1 MTILKEQKRIMMNK
15 KIQPNKKSS
24 TPVSLRLAG
33 VVKESI
39 VDGPGLRFTIF
50 CQGCPHSCPKCHN
63 QDTHDFSGGYDC
75 DIQKIVNAIEENPLL
90 SGVTFSG
97 GEPSHQPVA
106 FLEIAKKVKS
116 LGLNI
121 WMYSGYTLEELLS
134 RANSTIS
141 DLDNSNDDSSQTSE
155 KNEEQVALKGLL
167 SLIDVLV
174 DGKFI
179 NELKDLTLPFRGS
192 KNQRL
197 IDMAATKRHN
207 KIVLYEY

>member
-1 MTILKEQKRIMMNK
+1 MKKKMQSNK
-15 KIQPNKKSS
+15 QNT

-33 VVKESI
+33 VVRESI
-39 VDGPGLRFTIF
+39 VDGPGLRFAIF
-50 CQGCPHSCPKCHN
+50 CQGCPHNCPKCHN

-116 LGLNI
+116 RGLNI

-134 RANSTIS
+134 RANSAIS
-141 DLDNSNDDSSQTSE
+141 DLDNPNDDSSQTSE
-155 KNEEQVALKGLL
+155 KNKEQVALKGLL
-167 SLIDVLV
+167 GLVDVLV

>member
-1 MTILKEQKRIMMNK
+1 MKKKMQSNK
-15 KIQPNKKSS
+15 QNT

-33 VVKESI
+33 VVRESI
-39 VDGPGLRFTIF
+39 VDGPGLRFAIF
-50 CQGCPHSCPKCHN
+50 CQGCPHNCPKCHN

-116 LGLNI
+116 RGLNI

-141 DLDNSNDDSSQTSE
+141 DLDNMNENSSQTSE

-207 KIVLYEY
+207 KIVLYEG

>member
-1 MTILKEQKRIMMNK
+1 MKKKMQSNK
-15 KIQPNKKSS
+15 QNT

-33 VVKESI
+33 VVRESI
-39 VDGPGLRFTIF
+39 VDGPGLRFAIF
-50 CQGCPHSCPKCHN
+50 CQGCPHNCPKCHN

-116 LGLNI
+116 RGLNI

-134 RANSTIS
+134 RANSAIS
-141 DLDNSNDDSSQTSE
+141 DLNNMNENSSQTSE
-155 KNEEQVALKGLL
+155 KNKEQIALKGLL
-167 SLIDVLV
+167 GLVDVLV

-192 KNQRL
+192 RNQRI

-207 KIVLYEY
+207 KIILYEC

>member
-1 MTILKEQKRIMMNK
+1 MKKKMQSNK
-15 KIQPNKKSS
+15 QNT

-33 VVKESI
+33 VVRESI
-39 VDGPGLRFTIF
+39 VDGPGLRFAIF
-50 CQGCPHSCPKCHN
+50 CQGCPHNCPKCHN
-63 QDTHDFSGGYDC
+63 QDTHNFSGGYDC

-116 LGLNI
+116 RGLNI

-141 DLDNSNDDSSQTSE
+141 DLDNMNENSSQTSE

-207 KIVLYEY
+207 KIVLYEG

>member
-1 MTILKEQKRIMMNK
+1 MKKKMQSNK
-15 KIQPNKKSS
+15 QNT

-33 VVKESI
+33 VVRESI
-39 VDGPGLRFTIF
+39 VDGPGLRFAIF
-50 CQGCPHSCPKCHN
+50 CQGCPHNCPKCHN

-116 LGLNI
+116 RGLNI

-134 RANSTIS
+134 RANSAIS
-141 DLDNSNDDSSQTSE
+141 DLNNMNENSSQTSE
-155 KNEEQVALKGLL
+155 KNKEQVALKGLL
-167 SLIDVLV
+167 GLVDVLV

-192 KNQRL
+192 RNQRI
-197 IDMAATKRHN
+197 IDIKNTLESGNIILFM
-207 KIVLYEY
+207 E

>member
-1 MTILKEQKRIMMNK
+1 MKKKMQSNK
-15 KIQPNKKSS
+15 QNT

-33 VVKESI
+33 VVRESI
-39 VDGPGLRFTIF
+39 VDGPGLRFAIF
-50 CQGCPHSCPKCHN
+50 CQGCPHNCPKCHN

-116 LGLNI
+116 RGLNI

-134 RANSTIS
+134 RANSAIS
-141 DLDNSNDDSSQTSE
+141 DLNNMNENSSQTSE
-155 KNEEQVALKGLL
+155 KNKEQVALKGLL
-167 SLIDVLV
+167 GLVDVLV

-192 KNQRL
+192 RNQRI
-197 IDMAATKRHN
+197 IDMAATKRHI
-207 KIVLYEY
+207 KIILYEC

>member
-1 MTILKEQKRIMMNK
+1 MKKKMQSNK
-15 KIQPNKKSS
+15 QNT

-33 VVKESI
+33 VVRESI
-39 VDGPGLRFTIF
+39 VDGPGLRFAIF
-50 CQGCPHSCPKCHN
+50 CQGCPHNCPKCHN

-116 LGLNI
+116 RGLNI

-141 DLDNSNDDSSQTSE
+141 DLDNMNENSSQTSE
-155 KNEEQVALKGLL
+155 KNEEQVALTGLL

-207 KIVLYEY
+207 KIVLYEG

>member
-1 MTILKEQKRIMMNK
+1 MKKKMQSNK
-15 KIQPNKKSS
+15 QNT

-33 VVKESI
+33 VVRESI
-39 VDGPGLRFTIF
+39 VDGPGLRFAIF
-50 CQGCPHSCPKCHN
+50 CQGCPHNCPKCHN

-116 LGLNI
+116 RGLNI

-134 RANSTIS
+134 RANSAIS
-141 DLDNSNDDSSQTSE
+141 DLNNMNENSSQTSE
-155 KNEEQVALKGLL
+155 KNKEQVALTGLL

-192 KNQRL
+192 RNQRI

-207 KIVLYEY
+207 KIILYEC

>member
-1 MTILKEQKRIMMNK
+1 MKKKMQSNK
-15 KIQPNKKSS
+15 QNT

-33 VVKESI
+33 VVRESI
-39 VDGPGLRFTIF
+39 VDGPGLRFAIF
-50 CQGCPHSCPKCHN
+50 CQGCPHNCPKCHN

-116 LGLNI
+116 RGLNI

-134 RANSTIS
+134 RANSAIS
-141 DLDNSNDDSSQTSE
+141 DLNNMNENSSQTSE
-155 KNEEQVALKGLL
+155 KNKEQVALKGLL
-167 SLIDVLV
+167 GLVDVLV

-192 KNQRL
+192 RNQRI

-207 KIVLYEY
+207 KIILYEC

>member
-1 MTILKEQKRIMMNK
+1 MKKKMQSNK
-15 KIQPNKKSS
+15 QNT

-33 VVKESI
+33 VVRESI
-39 VDGPGLRFTIF
+39 VDGPGLRFAIF
-50 CQGCPHSCPKCHN
+50 CQGCPHNCPKCHN

-116 LGLNI
+116 RGLNI

-141 DLDNSNDDSSQTSE
+141 DLDNMNENSSQTSE

-167 SLIDVLV
+167 GLVDVLV

-207 KIVLYEY
+207 KIILYEY

>member
-1 MTILKEQKRIMMNK
+1 MKKKMQSNK
-15 KIQPNKKSS
+15 QNT

-33 VVKESI
+33 VVRESI
-39 VDGPGLRFTIF
+39 VDGPGLRFAIF
-50 CQGCPHSCPKCHN
+50 CQGCPHNCPKCHN

-116 LGLNI
+116 RGLNI

-141 DLDNSNDDSSQTSE
+141 DLDNMNENSSQTSE

-207 KIVLYEY
+207 KIILYEC

>member
-1 MTILKEQKRIMMNK
+1 MQSNK
-15 KIQPNKKSS
+15 QNT

-33 VVKESI
+33 VVRESI
-39 VDGPGLRFTIF
+39 VDGPGLRFAIF
-50 CQGCPHSCPKCHN
+50 CQGCPHNCPKCHN

-75 DIQKIVNAIEENPLL
+75 DIQKIVNAIEENPLI

-116 LGLNI
+116 RGLNI

-134 RANSTIS
+134 RANSAIS
-141 DLDNSNDDSSQTSE
+141 DLDNPNDDSSQTSE
-155 KNEEQVALKGLL
+155 KNKEQVALKGLL
-167 SLIDVLV
+167 GLVDVLV

-192 KNQRL
+192 RNQRI

-207 KIVLYEY
+207 KIILYEC

>member
-1 MTILKEQKRIMMNK
+1 MKKKMQSNK
-15 KIQPNKKSS
+15 QNT
-24 TPVSLRLAG
+24 TPVILRLAG
-33 VVKESI
+33 VVRESI
-39 VDGPGLRFTIF
+39 VDGPGLRFAIF
-50 CQGCPHSCPKCHN
+50 CQGCPHNCPKCHN

-116 LGLNI
+116 RGLNI

-141 DLDNSNDDSSQTSE
+141 DLDNMNENSSQTSE

-207 KIVLYEY
+207 KIVLYEG

>member
-1 MTILKEQKRIMMNK
+1 MKKKMQSNK
-15 KIQPNKKSS
+15 QNT

-33 VVKESI
+33 VVRESI
-39 VDGPGLRFTIF
+39 VDGPGLRFAIF
-50 CQGCPHSCPKCHN
+50 CQGCPHNCPKCHN

-116 LGLNI
+116 RGLNI

-134 RANSTIS
+134 RANSAIS
-141 DLDNSNDDSSQTSE
+141 DLNNMNENSSQTSE
-155 KNEEQVALKGLL
+155 KNKEQVALKGLL
-167 SLIDVLV
+167 GLVDVLV

>member
-1 MTILKEQKRIMMNK
+1 MKKKMQSNK
-15 KIQPNKKSS
+15 QNT

-33 VVKESI
+33 VVRESI
-39 VDGPGLRFTIF
+39 VDGPGLRFAIF
-50 CQGCPHSCPKCHN
+50 CQGCPHNCPKCHN

-116 LGLNI
+116 RGLNI

-134 RANSTIS
+134 RANSAIS
-141 DLDNSNDDSSQTSE
+141 DLDNPNDDSSQTSE
-155 KNEEQVALKGLL
+155 KNKEQVALKGLL

-192 KNQRL
+192 RNQRI

-207 KIVLYEY
+207 KIILYEC

>member
-1 MTILKEQKRIMMNK
+1 MKKKMQSNK
-15 KIQPNKKSS
+15 QNT

-33 VVKESI
+33 VVRESI
-39 VDGPGLRFTIF
+39 VDGPGLRFAIF
-50 CQGCPHSCPKCHN
+50 CQGCPHNCPKCHN

-116 LGLNI
+116 RGLNI

-141 DLDNSNDDSSQTSE
+141 DLDNMNENSSQTSE

>member
-1 MTILKEQKRIMMNK
+1 MQSNK
-15 KIQPNKKSS
+15 QNT

-33 VVKESI
+33 VVRESI
-39 VDGPGLRFTIF
+39 VDGPGLRFAIF
-50 CQGCPHSCPKCHN
+50 CQGCPHNCPKCHN

-116 LGLNI
+116 RGLNI

-134 RANSTIS
+134 RANSAIS
-141 DLDNSNDDSSQTSE
+141 DLNNMNENSSQTSE
-155 KNEEQVALKGLL
+155 KNKEQVALKGLL

-192 KNQRL
+192 RNQRI

-207 KIVLYEY
+207 KIVLYEC

>member
-1 MTILKEQKRIMMNK
+1 MQSNK
-15 KIQPNKKSS
+15 QNTP
-24 TPVSLRLAG
+24 PVSLRLAG
-33 VVKESI
+33 VVRESI
-39 VDGPGLRFTIF
+39 VDGPGLRFAIF
-50 CQGCPHSCPKCHN
+50 CQGCPHNCPKCHN

-116 LGLNI
+116 RGLNI

-141 DLDNSNDDSSQTSE
+141 DLNNMNENSSQTSE

-192 KNQRL
+192 KNQKL

-207 KIVLYEY
+207 KIVLYEG

>member
-1 MTILKEQKRIMMNK
+1 MKKKMQSNK
-15 KIQPNKKSS
+15 QNT

-33 VVKESI
+33 VVRESI
-39 VDGPGLRFTIF
+39 VDGPGLRFAIF
-50 CQGCPHSCPKCHN
+50 CQGCPHNCPKCHN

-116 LGLNI
+116 RGLNI

-141 DLDNSNDDSSQTSE
+141 DLDNMNENSSQTSE

-167 SLIDVLV
+167 GLVDVLV

-207 KIVLYEY
+207 KIILYEC

>member
-1 MTILKEQKRIMMNK
+1 MKK
-15 KIQPNKKSS
+15 KIQSNKQNT

-33 VVKESI
+33 VVRESI
-39 VDGPGLRFTIF
+39 VDGPGLRFAIF
-50 CQGCPHSCPKCHN
+50 CQGCPHNCPKCHN

-116 LGLNI
+116 RGLNI

-141 DLDNSNDDSSQTSE
+141 DLDNMNENSSQTSE

>member
-1 MTILKEQKRIMMNK
+1 MKKKMQSNK
-15 KIQPNKKSS
+15 QNT

-33 VVKESI
+33 VVRESI
-39 VDGPGLRFTIF
+39 VDGPGLRFAIF
-50 CQGCPHSCPKCHN
+50 CQGCPHNCPKCHN

-192 KNQRL
+192 RNQRI

-207 KIVLYEY
+207 KIILYEC

>member
-1 MTILKEQKRIMMNK
+1 
-15 KIQPNKKSS
+15 
-24 TPVSLRLAG
+24 
-33 VVKESI
+33 
-39 VDGPGLRFTIF
+39 
-50 CQGCPHSCPKCHN
+50 
-63 QDTHDFSGGYDC
+63 
-75 DIQKIVNAIEENPLL
+75 
-90 SGVTFSG
+90 
-97 GEPSHQPVA
+97 VA

-155 KNEEQVALKGLL
+155 KNKEQVALKGLL

>member
-1 MTILKEQKRIMMNK
+1 MKKKMQSNK
-15 KIQPNKKSS
+15 QNT

-33 VVKESI
+33 VVRESI
-39 VDGPGLRFTIF
+39 VDGPGLRFAIF
-50 CQGCPHSCPKCHN
+50 CQGCPHNCPKCHN

-116 LGLNI
+116 RGLNI

>member
-1 MTILKEQKRIMMNK
+1 MKKKMQSNK
-15 KIQPNKKSS
+15 QNT
-24 TPVSLRLAG
+24 TPVILRLAG
-33 VVKESI
+33 VVRESI
-39 VDGPGLRFTIF
+39 VDGPGLRFAIF
-50 CQGCPHSCPKCHN
+50 CQGCPHNCPKCHN

-75 DIQKIVNAIEENPLL
+75 DIQKIVNVIEENPLL

-116 LGLNI
+116 RGLNI

-134 RANSTIS
+134 RANSAIS
-141 DLDNSNDDSSQTSE
+141 DLNNMNENSSQTSE
-155 KNEEQVALKGLL
+155 KNKEQVALKGLL
-167 SLIDVLV
+167 GLVDVLV

-192 KNQRL
+192 RNQRI

-207 KIVLYEY
+207 KIILYEC

>member
-1 MTILKEQKRIMMNK
+1 MKK
-15 KIQPNKKSS
+15 KIQSNKQNT

-33 VVKESI
+33 VVRESI
-39 VDGPGLRFTIF
+39 VDGPGLRFAIF
-50 CQGCPHSCPKCHN
+50 CQGCPHNCPKCHN
-63 QDTHDFSGGYDC
+63 QDTHDFSDGYDC

-116 LGLNI
+116 RGLNI

-141 DLDNSNDDSSQTSE
+141 DLDNMNENSSQTSE

>member
-1 MTILKEQKRIMMNK
+1 MQSNK
-15 KIQPNKKSS
+15 QNT
-24 TPVSLRLAG
+24 TPVILRLAG
-33 VVKESI
+33 VVRESI
-39 VDGPGLRFTIF
+39 VDGPGLRFAIF
-50 CQGCPHSCPKCHN
+50 CQGCPHNCPKCHN

-75 DIQKIVNAIEENPLL
+75 DIQKIVNVIEENPLL

-116 LGLNI
+116 RGLNI

-134 RANSTIS
+134 RANSAIS
-141 DLDNSNDDSSQTSE
+141 DLNNMNENSSQTSE
-155 KNEEQVALKGLL
+155 KNKEQVALKGLL
-167 SLIDVLV
+167 GLVDVLV

-192 KNQRL
+192 RNQRI

-207 KIVLYEY
+207 KIILYEC

>member
-1 MTILKEQKRIMMNK
+1 MKKKMQSNK
-15 KIQPNKKSS
+15 QNT

-33 VVKESI
+33 VVRESI
-39 VDGPGLRFTIF
+39 VDGPGLRFAIF
-50 CQGCPHSCPKCHN
+50 CQGCPHNCPKCHN

-116 LGLNI
+116 RGLNI

-141 DLDNSNDDSSQTSE
+141 DLDNMNENSSQTSE

-167 SLIDVLV
+167 GLVDVLV

-192 KNQRL
+192 RNQRI

-207 KIVLYEY
+207 KIVLYKY

>member
-1 MTILKEQKRIMMNK
+1 MKKKMQSNK
-15 KIQPNKKSS
+15 QNT

-33 VVKESI
+33 VVRESI
-39 VDGPGLRFTIF
+39 VDGPGLRFAIF
-50 CQGCPHSCPKCHN
+50 CQGCPHNCPKCHN

-116 LGLNI
+116 RGLNI

-141 DLDNSNDDSSQTSE
+141 DLDNPNENSSQTSE

-192 KNQRL
+192 RNQRI

-207 KIVLYEY
+207 KIILYEC

>member
-1 MTILKEQKRIMMNK
+1 MKKKMQSNK
-15 KIQPNKKSS
+15 QNT

-33 VVKESI
+33 VVRESI
-39 VDGPGLRFTIF
+39 VDGPGLRFAIF
-50 CQGCPHSCPKCHN
+50 CQGCPHNCPKCHN

-75 DIQKIVNAIEENPLL
+75 NIQKIVNAIEENPLL

-116 LGLNI
+116 RGLNI

-141 DLDNSNDDSSQTSE
+141 DLDNMNENSSQTSE

-192 KNQRL
+192 RNQRI

-207 KIVLYEY
+207 KIILYEC

>member
-1 MTILKEQKRIMMNK
+1 MKKKMQSNK
-15 KIQPNKKSS
+15 QNT

-33 VVKESI
+33 VVRESI
-39 VDGPGLRFTIF
+39 VDGPGLRFAIF
-50 CQGCPHSCPKCHN
+50 CQGCPHNCPKCHN

-116 LGLNI
+116 RGLNI

-134 RANSTIS
+134 RANSAIS
-141 DLDNSNDDSSQTSE
+141 DLNNMNENSSQTSE

-192 KNQRL
+192 RNQRI

-207 KIVLYEY
+207 KIVLYEG

>member
-1 MTILKEQKRIMMNK
+1 MMKKKMQSNK
-15 KIQPNKKSS
+15 QNT
-24 TPVSLRLAG
+24 TPVILRLAG
-33 VVKESI
+33 VVRESI
-39 VDGPGLRFTIF
+39 VDGPGLRFAIF
-50 CQGCPHSCPKCHN
+50 CQGCPHNCPKCHN

-116 LGLNI
+116 RGLNI

-141 DLDNSNDDSSQTSE
+141 DLDNMNENSSQTSE

-207 KIVLYEY
+207 KIVLYEG

>member
-1 MTILKEQKRIMMNK
+1 MKKKMQSNK
-15 KIQPNKKSS
+15 QNT

-33 VVKESI
+33 VVRESI
-39 VDGPGLRFTIF
+39 VHGPGLRFAIF
-50 CQGCPHSCPKCHN
+50 CQGCPHNCPKCHN

-116 LGLNI
+116 RGLNI

-141 DLDNSNDDSSQTSE
+141 DLDNMNENSSQTSE

-192 KNQRL
+192 RNQRI

-207 KIVLYEY
+207 KIILYEC

>member
-1 MTILKEQKRIMMNK
+1 MMKK
-15 KIQPNKKSS
+15 KIQSNKQNT
-24 TPVSLRLAG
+24 TPVSLMLAG
-33 VVKESI
+33 VVRESI
-39 VDGPGLRFTIF
+39 VDGPGLRFAIF

-141 DLDNSNDDSSQTSE
+141 DLNNMNENSSQTSE
-155 KNEEQVALKGLL
+155 KNKEQVALKGLL
-167 SLIDVLV
+167 GLVDVLV

-192 KNQRL
+192 RNQRI

-207 KIVLYEY
+207 KIILYEC

>member
-1 MTILKEQKRIMMNK
+1 MKKKMQSNK
-15 KIQPNKKSS
+15 QNT

-33 VVKESI
+33 VVRESI
-39 VDGPGLRFTIF
+39 VDGPGLRFAIF
-50 CQGCPHSCPKCHN
+50 CQGCPHNCPKCHN

-116 LGLNI
+116 RGLNI

-134 RANSTIS
+134 RANSAIS
-141 DLDNSNDDSSQTSE
+141 DLNNMNENSSQTSE
-155 KNEEQVALKGLL
+155 KNKEQVALKGLL

-179 NELKDLTLPFRGS
+179 KELKDLTLPFRGS
-192 KNQRL
+192 RNQRI

-207 KIVLYEY
+207 KIILYEC

>member
-1 MTILKEQKRIMMNK
+1 MKK
-15 KIQPNKKSS
+15 KIQSNKQNT

-33 VVKESI
+33 VVRESI
-39 VDGPGLRFTIF
+39 VDGPGLRFAIF

-141 DLDNSNDDSSQTSE
+141 DLNNMNENSSQTSE
-155 KNEEQVALKGLL
+155 KNKEQVALKGLL
-167 SLIDVLV
+167 GLVDVLV

-192 KNQRL
+192 RNQRI

-207 KIVLYEY
+207 KIILYEC

>member
-1 MTILKEQKRIMMNK
+1 MKKKMQSNK
-15 KIQPNKKSS
+15 QNT

-33 VVKESI
+33 VVRESI
-39 VDGPGLRFTIF
+39 VDGPGLRFAIF
-50 CQGCPHSCPKCHN
+50 CQGCPHNCPKCHN

-116 LGLNI
+116 RGLNI

-141 DLDNSNDDSSQTSE
+141 DLNNINENSSQTSE

-207 KIVLYEY
+207 KIVLYEG

>member
-1 MTILKEQKRIMMNK
+1 MKKKMQSNK
-15 KIQPNKKSS
+15 QNT

-33 VVKESI
+33 VVRESI
-39 VDGPGLRFTIF
+39 VDGPGLRFAIF
-50 CQGCPHSCPKCHN
+50 CQGCPHNCPKCHN

-116 LGLNI
+116 RGLNI

-134 RANSTIS
+134 RANSAIS
-141 DLDNSNDDSSQTSE
+141 DLNNMNENSSQTSE
-155 KNEEQVALKGLL
+155 KNKEQVALKGLL
-167 SLIDVLV
+167 GLIDVLV

-207 KIVLYEY
+207 KIVLYEG

>member
-1 MTILKEQKRIMMNK
+1 MQSNK
-15 KIQPNKKSS
+15 QNT
-24 TPVSLRLAG
+24 TPVILRLAG
-33 VVKESI
+33 VVRESI
-39 VDGPGLRFTIF
+39 VDGPGLRFAIF
-50 CQGCPHSCPKCHN
+50 CQGCPHNCPKCHN

-116 LGLNI
+116 RGLNI

-141 DLDNSNDDSSQTSE
+141 DLDNMNENSSQTSE

-207 KIVLYEY
+207 KIVLYEG

>member
-1 MTILKEQKRIMMNK
+1 MKKKMQSNK
-15 KIQPNKKSS
+15 QNT

-33 VVKESI
+33 VVRESI
-39 VDGPGLRFTIF
+39 VDGPGLRFAIF
-50 CQGCPHSCPKCHN
+50 CQGCPHNCPKCHN

-116 LGLNI
+116 RGLNI

-141 DLDNSNDDSSQTSE
+141 DLDNMNENSSQTSE

-192 KNQRL
+192 RNQRL

-207 KIVLYEY
+207 KIVLYEG